1 MKEYT
6 VNLGINEAATIV
18 SPRSRESDSP
28 YITQQSQM
36 NQYVTHDLIYEYTPN
51 FNGGYI
57 ILVEPGPWLE
67 LLKYDSRLRD
77 KYGSA
82 LDGFESV
89 VKDFILKSMKL
100 AFQIDPGSVN
110 VSADNY
116 NLRHLS
122 QNVFSYETKISSVGI
137 TYLEEKNMV
146 EFIHYLWIEF
156 MKDLKKG
163 FVELPDEYLA
173 DDTDIFYQV
182 PYYGQIWAYAY
193 NPVDLRPKEIVKYIG
208 VFPSGNNLSDE
219 FGQRGQNNHYMKN
232 ITYNVVDFDRSVYPA
247 TEKAVSAE
255 HFNKFY
261 QMSRLFRN
269 FIDTC
274 AEYDLISP
282 YQSINV
288 AAANTSNNTTMYTAY
303 NEYTDQF
310 SARNAAYIT
319 NVGDQPSQMMS
330 V

>member
-232 ITYNVVDFDRSVYPA
+232 ITYNVVDFDRSVFPLH
-247 TEKAVSAE
+247 T
-255 HFNKFY
+255 NKITFSNKDFENFY
-261 QMSRLFRN
+261 NKSKLFKD

-274 AEYDLISP
+274 VEYGILGE
-282 YQSINV
+282 YQTNNV
-288 AAANTSNNTTMYTAY
+288 ASYYDSDVEQNYASNINQYDNISADQNATSTTVT
-303 NEYTDQF
+303 
-310 SARNAAYIT
+310 
-319 NVGDQPSQMMS
+319 V
-330 V
+330 